1 MFRVDRRLT
10 VTFDKNMNS
19 SGKIMTSEH
28 MVSAKQIGL
37 IQTQVQ
43 DLSILCI
50 GIKLLV
56 LNRIKYEETDFL
68 VQWLTTVDS
77 CPIKVNQDNLIF
89 GVSEVTFKK
98 IIFTSE
104 MN

>member
-1 MFRVDRRLT
+1 M
-10 VTFDKNMNS
+10 TFDKNMNS

-56 LNRIKYEETDFL
+56 LNRIK
-68 VQWLTTVDS
+68 
-77 CPIKVNQDNLIF
+77 
-89 GVSEVTFKK
+89 
-98 IIFTSE
+98 
-104 MN
+104 

>member
-50 GIKLLV
+50 GIKVSRFTQNKINLYSKASE
-56 LNRIKYEETDFL
+56 NHR
-68 VQWLTTVDS
+68 
-77 CPIKVNQDNLIF
+77 KV
-89 GVSEVTFKK
+89 
-98 IIFTSE
+98 
-104 MN
+104 MNSN

>member
-43 DLSILCI
+43 DLSISCNRSE
-50 GIKLLV
+50 
-56 LNRIKYEETDFL
+56 LNF
-68 VQWLTTVDS
+68 
-77 CPIKVNQDNLIF
+77 
-89 GVSEVTFKK
+89 
-98 IIFTSE
+98 
-104 MN
+104 